1 MNAALDDRDVALL
14 EKFVDEQR
22 APSRRVAYVLFAGLP
37 IGLAVALLEW
47 NDARGSSYVPDTVW
61 IFALAGAALGVAG
74 YLCWRKNRRGA
85 SDAMSMALLDDRA
98 SVTQIDVLRVV
109 NSDWDR
115 VVIHCA
121 RAKEPIRVIVHQR
134 DRDAVV
140 ALLMRACPQA
150 RRERPTEAVDMRR

>member
-1 MNAALDDRDVALL
+1 MNAALDARDVALI

-22 APSRRVAYVLFAGLP
+22 APFRRVAYVLFAGLP

-47 NDARGSSYVPDTVW
+47 NDARRGPYVPNTVW

-74 YLCWRKNRRGA
+74 WLMWRANRRGA
-85 SDAMSMALLDDRA
+85 SDALSMALLDDRA
-98 SVTQIDVLRVV
+98 SVTQIDVIRVV

-115 VVIHCA
+115 VVIQCA
-121 RAKEPIRVIVHQR
+121 RAKEPIRVLVHQR

-150 RRERPTEAVDMRR
+150 RRERATEAVDLPR